1 MKAVVD
7 TNVVAYYLLG
17 TEPFASEC
25 RNFWKRA
32 EEVFAPALWHAEII
46 SVLWMAVRNKVISPD
61 ESAVRLRLAGS
72 LGIHTVPIR
81 QLWRGALLRS
91 LGSGLSTYDTLFV
104 ELAVRKGLRLA
115 TFDRQLI
122 RTFSPIAT
130 RPADFI

>member
-46 SVLWMAVRNKVISPD
+46 SVLWMAVGNKVISPD
-61 ESAVRLRLAGS
+61 ESAVRGLPAASASIPFPSANYGGVLCCARLA
-72 LGIHTVPIR
+72 LDYR
-81 QLWRGALLRS
+81 R
-91 LGSGLSTYDTLFV
+91 
-104 ELAVRKGLRLA
+104 EC
-115 TFDRQLI
+115 
-122 RTFSPIAT
+122 
-130 RPADFI
+130 